1 MTKYNTFEHHLLNT
15 LARRSSP
22 TNSMPKTITNIQCSR
37 SPQVSE
43 FGNGIAIERSQEQ
56 DESMPYTSFTRNM
69 HSCSSSSISSMSTTS
84 TTASESTPPSTI
96 SEPISF
102 PPSHQ
107 GEEDTEQIEE
117 QTEYYKTCTWHM
129 YNRIVNSRKRAST
142 KKNRS
147 SLPQRTEQDQMNY
160 VSTSD
165 YCCSSPNSS
174 RKRSCEFCEFLS
186 KNQIADDEIFQF
198 EM

>member
-117 QTEYYKTCTWHM
+117 QTEDYKTCTWHM

-165 YCCSSPNSS
+165 YCSSPNSS

-186 KNQIADDEIFQF
+186 KNQTADDEIFQF